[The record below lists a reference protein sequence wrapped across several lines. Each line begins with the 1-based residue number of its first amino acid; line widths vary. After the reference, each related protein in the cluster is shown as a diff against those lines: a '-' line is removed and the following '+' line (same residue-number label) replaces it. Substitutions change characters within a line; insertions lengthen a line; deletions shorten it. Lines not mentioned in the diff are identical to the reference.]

1 MKNLNRTTATEQQ
14 EQAAVIEWSLLVQNK
29 YPELWMLYHI
39 PNGGKRD
46 PIEAKHLQQAGV
58 KRGVPDLCLPV
69 ARGQY
74 HGLYIEMK
82 AEDGK
87 TSPDQ
92 DDWIAGLTEQGYYVE
107 VCHGFESA
115 VRVIEWYLKL
125 KGETT

>member
-1 MKNLNRTTATEQQ
+1 MIITATEQQ
-14 EQAAVIEWSLLVQNK
+14 EQAAVIEWSLLTANK

-58 KRGVPDLCLPV
+58 RRGVPDLCLPV

-82 AEDGK
+82 SEGGK
-87 TSPDQ
+87 TSPEQ
-92 DDWIAGLTEQGYYVE
+92 DDWIEALTEQGHYVE
-107 VCHGFESA
+107 VCHGWESA

-125 KGETT
+125 KGKTT